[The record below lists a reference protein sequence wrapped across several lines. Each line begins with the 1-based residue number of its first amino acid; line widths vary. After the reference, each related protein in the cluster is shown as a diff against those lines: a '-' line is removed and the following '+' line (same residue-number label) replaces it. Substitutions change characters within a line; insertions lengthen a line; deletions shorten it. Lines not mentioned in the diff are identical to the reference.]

1 MVSISTRLKIA
12 LIEAERTAWMVYA
25 GIGQLIADVKLSD
38 VRKKMKVYI
47 PTPEEIKQWKEKT
60 QPYVKEY
67 LVKKLGKDLV
77 ERFLKVVEEAKQ
89 KIMVEVSST
98 GK

>member
-1 MVSISTRLKIA
+1 MCIRD
-12 LIEAERTAWMVYA
+12 R
-25 GIGQLIADVKLSD
+25 LIADVKLSE
-38 VRKKMKVYI
+38 VKKRMKVYV

-77 ERFLKVVEEAKQ
+77 EEFLKVVEEAKQ
-89 KIMVEVSST
+89 KLVTEAASM